1 MTMKITARTSGGF
14 AGTPECFELDT
25 GRHADG
31 AAVEALLARLD
42 FFGPAPA
49 CPVGADLRRWDI
61 TADDG
66 RRCRTVTLAEDD
78 LPPGAGWQ
86 ALLAHLRGAA

>member
-1 MTMKITARTSGGF
+1 MRVRARIAGGF
-14 AGTPECFELDT
+14 AGIERCVELDT

-31 AAVEALLARLD
+31 KAVEALLDRLD

-66 RRCRTVTLAEDD
+66 RRCRTVTVAEDD
-78 LPPGAGWQ
+78 LPPGAAWH
-86 ALLAHLRGAA
+86 ALLDYLRGAA